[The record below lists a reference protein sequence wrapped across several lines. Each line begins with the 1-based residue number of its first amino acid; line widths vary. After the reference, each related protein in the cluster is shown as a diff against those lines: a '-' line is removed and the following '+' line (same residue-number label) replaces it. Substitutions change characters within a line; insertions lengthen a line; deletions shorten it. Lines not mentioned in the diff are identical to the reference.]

1 MRFFYGLP
9 SNTKTHSVGIK
20 KCMRKAGTPAPQR
33 ATKASKAETIAVQL
47 TLSTQGEQFTGL
59 VDSTLSDRQ
68 RQADELKQ
76 RIQDYKERANM
87 ATRDWTYSYKE
98 LRDLPPVT
106 ITPETATK
114 AETLARQFARHVFID
129 TVTVTADEIIVYT
142 KLLFSQVRT
151 EDGSRTLLR
160 RCIGAYK
167 ISIARRDIRSG
178 QFSRRADYRYG
189 VKIDNLLYVKAQHPH
204 WAVESG
210 RMHVPCGVKYNEQL
224 QALWYDKD
232 WYNFI
237 DLYIQFLR
245 FSGDDGAYTRSH
257 RWINNRLAYLPQ
269 LTTQRARERGC
280 IATTRDARI
289 QDIHGSRD
297 NNGDRIYYDV
307 PAGGLYR
314 VLYTNDGNPVVDFEG
329 HHVCIP
335 REYYAVIKH
344 KLFTRVANLE
354 EIDERYLKPL
364 DRLVDGSTLSQAMEL
379 ITI

>member
-1 MRFFYGLP
+1 
-9 SNTKTHSVGIK
+9 
-20 KCMRKAGTPAPQR
+20 MRKAGTPAPQR
-33 ATKASKAETIAVQL
+33 MTKAIKAETIAVQL

-76 RIQDYKERANM
+76 RIQDYQERANM
-87 ATRDWTYSYKE
+87 ATRDWTMSYKE

-129 TVTVTADEIIVYT
+129 TVTVTADEIVVYT
-142 KLLFSQVRT
+142 KLLFSQIRT
-151 EDGSRTLLR
+151 EDGSRELKR

-167 ISIARRDIRSG
+167 ISIARRDIRTG
-178 QFSRRADYRYG
+178 ANQRRAHFRYG
-189 VKIDNLLYVKAQHPH
+189 VKIDNLLYVKANHPH
-204 WAVESG
+204 WAVESV
-210 RMHVPCGVKYNEQL
+210 RSHVPCGGEYNEQL
-224 QALWYDKD
+224 ETLWHDKD

-237 DLYIQFLR
+237 DTYIQFLR

-297 NNGDRIYYDV
+297 NNGDRIYHDV
-307 PAGGLYR
+307 PAGGMYR
-314 VLYTNDGNPVVDFEG
+314 VLYTNDGNPVIDFEG
-329 HHVCIP
+329 RHVTIP
-335 REYYAVIKH
+335 RDSYAVIRH
-344 KLFTRVANLE
+344 KLFTKVASLAD
-354 EIDERYLKPL
+354 IERLYLKPL
-364 DRLVDGSTLSQAMEL
+364 DVLPDGSTLSQALEIVTL
-379 ITI
+379 